1 MIEVKKMA
9 ELLRCPDG
17 EMAGEITD
25 FMARANRKIY
35 DFVYS
40 KMELSKGLNVLE
52 LGMANG
58 AFVNDLFILEP
69 YLRYTGIDYSL
80 QMVEHSILQNQMLI
94 ADKQVTFLQGNISE
108 LPIESNSI
116 DLFFTVNTHYFWEDF
131 EKCKNEIIRV
141 LKNGGQFIIGGRTK
155 ESLLKFEFSNF
166 GFNLYSTQDFI
177 SQFESELLS
186 TLEYASE
193 VENIQFPD
201 GSYGE
206 IENICFFGRK
216 KLYY

>member
-1 MIEVKKMA
+1 MIEVRKMA
-9 ELLRCPDG
+9 ELLRFPDG
-17 EMAGEITD
+17 EMAVQITD

-40 KMELSKGLNVLE
+40 KMELSKGMNVLE

-58 AFVNDLFILEP
+58 AFVNDLFNLEP
-69 YLRYTGIDYSL
+69 NLRYIGIDYSS
-80 QMVEHSILQNQMLI
+80 QMVDQSILQNPILI
-94 ADKQVTFLQGNISE
+94 ADKHVTFLLGNIND

-116 DLFFTVNTHYFWEDF
+116 DLFFTVNTHYFWENF

-155 ESLLKFEFSNF
+155 ESLLKFDFSNF

-177 SQFESELLS
+177 SQFKSEHLS
-186 TLEYASE
+186 TIEYASE
-193 VENIQFPD
+193 VENIQFLD
-201 GSYGE
+201 GSYGV

-216 KLYY
+216 N